1 MSTEDHEQT
10 RRHFEV
16 VAEGLRSELRQVADG
31 VAMNTETLERFR
43 AETKGEF
50 ATVRREMTDGFAAV
64 RSETAREFATVRRE
78 MTDGFAAVRSETARE
93 LAAVRAEVADGSAA
107 LRAEM
112 ADGFASIGGE
122 TPSSRPDRPQ
132 RARTRTRRRPN

>member
-43 AETKGEF
+43 AETKG
-50 ATVRREMTDGFAAV
+50 
-64 RSETAREFATVRRE
+64 EFATVRRE